1 MFLDLVTNH
10 PFTFLRLFLLEGR
23 EEKSM
28 REKRKGKENMYLDVK
43 RREMKEIK
51 CILHFYPFNL

>member
-1 MFLDLVTNH
+1 
-10 PFTFLRLFLLEGR
+10 
-23 EEKSM
+23 M

-51 CILHFYPFNL
+51 YILHFYPFNL